1 VNVRS
6 NLALAQKRFLYE
18 LDGEAAELE
27 DEYLKM
33 SAQVVRTMQVRA
45 VTMVVESLTLIL
57 IGHRQDKVTL
67 KLFSAMVDANKIERA
82 ADLVDRLHNE
92 LSFDLAIQIAGRH
105 DKLADIIED
114 VKFKKINLAGNAM
127 DESNSTPFHD
137 EGYSHSPETT
147 MLKRLEDPSSH
158 NVSPDAGFGAKS
170 KREAAATFQSTRLK
184 KHRVGGA

>member
-1 VNVRS
+1 MNVRS

-114 VKFKKINLAGNAM
+114 VKFKKFNPAGNAT
-127 DESNSTPFHD
+127 DESDSMPFHE
-137 EGYSHSPETT
+137 EGYSSHSPETTT
-147 MLKRLEDPSSH
+147 MLKRLEDPSS
-158 NVSPDAGFGAKS
+158 VSPDAGFGAKS
-170 KREAAATFQSTRLK
+170 KRETAATFPSTRLK
-184 KHRVGGA
+184 KHRVGP